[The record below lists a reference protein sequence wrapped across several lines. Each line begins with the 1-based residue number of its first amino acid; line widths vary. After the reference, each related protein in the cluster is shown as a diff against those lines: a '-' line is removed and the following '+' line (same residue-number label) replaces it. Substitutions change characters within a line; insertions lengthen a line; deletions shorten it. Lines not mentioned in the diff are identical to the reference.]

1 MMELGALLLAGHALA
16 HLAVVAIA
24 GRRVL
29 LEVGLTKYDAARHR
43 LYWRRDGQG
52 PAVLFVHGLCGS
64 GRYWR
69 RGLDGIRA
77 QHTAYLPDLVGFG
90 RSPKPRGDYSLG
102 MHLDALAPL
111 LRETAGPL
119 TVVGHSMGAI
129 VALGLYARFPD
140 RVERLKLIGLPYFP
154 SRAEAEASLSTAAV
168 MNRLAIRRS
177 WAAPALCYFK
187 DILALPVFAPLA
199 GIPVDLYRDY
209 WKHTWASVSR
219 SLFNTLLAPDVAG
232 LFEAVDRSRI
242 TLIHGRHDLVAPL
255 AHIRGLLERFPDLTL
270 EELPGGHHLYLMYPR
285 LLNRLITERSPATE
299 PERS

>member
-16 HLAVVAIA
+16 HLAGVALA
-24 GRRVL
+24 GRRIL

-43 LYWRRDGQG
+43 LYRRREGQG
-52 PAVLFVHGLCGS
+52 PAVLFVHGLGGS
-64 GRYWR
+64 WRYWR

-140 RVERLKLIGLPYFP
+140 RVERLKLIGLPYYP
-154 SRAEAEASLSTAAV
+154 SRTEAEASLSTVAV
-168 MNRLAIRRS
+168 MNRLALERS
-177 WAAPALCYFK
+177 WVAPAVCYFK

-199 GIPVDLYRDY
+199 GMPVDLYRDY
-209 WKHTWASVSR
+209 WKHTWASFSR

-242 TLIHGRHDLVAPL
+242 TLIHGRHDPVAPI
-255 AHIRGLLERFPDLTL
+255 AHIRGLLERFPDLAL
-270 EELPGGHHLYLMYPR
+270 KEFRGGHHLYLMYPR
-285 LLNRLITERSPATE
+285 LLNHLITERSPAPE

>member
-1 MMELGALLLAGHALA
+1 MMELGAVLLASPALA
-16 HLAVVAIA
+16 HLAIAAIA

-29 LEVGLTKYDAARHR
+29 LEIGLTKYDAARHR
-43 LYWRRDGQG
+43 LYWRREGDG

-64 GRYWR
+64 WRYWR

-77 QHTAYLPDLVGFG
+77 QHTAYLADLVGFG

-111 LRETAGPL
+111 AG
-119 TVVGHSMGAI
+119 M
-129 VALGLYARFPD
+129 
-140 RVERLKLIGLPYFP
+140 
-154 SRAEAEASLSTAAV
+154 
-168 MNRLAIRRS
+168 
-177 WAAPALCYFK
+177 
-187 DILALPVFAPLA
+187 
-199 GIPVDLYRDY
+199 PVDLYRDY

-219 SLFNTLLAPDVAG
+219 SLFNTLLASDVAG

-242 TLIHGRHDLVAPL
+242 TLIYGRHDLVAPL

-270 EELPGGHHLYLMYPR
+270 KELRGDHHLYLMYPR
-285 LLNRLITERSPATE
+285 LLNRLITERSSATE